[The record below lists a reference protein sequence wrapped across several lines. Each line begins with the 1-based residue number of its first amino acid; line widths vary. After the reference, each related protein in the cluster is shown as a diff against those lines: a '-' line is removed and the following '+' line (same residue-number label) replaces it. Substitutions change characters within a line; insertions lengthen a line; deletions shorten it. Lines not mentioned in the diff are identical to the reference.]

1 VKSLLGKLGII
12 LIGLAIFGYA
22 EVWGADWRL
31 YAKQDNFTSYYDA
44 EGITTPFKN
53 IVRVR
58 IKNEFTENGVAEAVK
73 RFGKKYENINYSI
86 ALKEINC
93 LNKRGNNLFL
103 TYYSKEG
110 KAMFTYSS
118 ESEWNPIVPE
128 SVGEALYNAV
138 CK

>member
-1 VKSLLGKLGII
+1 MKSISFRMGVG
-12 LIGLAIFGYA
+12 LIGLIIFTCA
-22 EVWGADWRL
+22 EVWGADCKV
-31 YAKQDNFTSYYDA
+31 YAKEDNFTSYYDA

-58 IKNEFTENGVAEAVK
+58 IKNEFTEKGVAEAVK

-86 ALKEINC
+86 ALKEISC
-93 LNKRGNNLFL
+93 SNKKGNNLFL
-103 TYYSKEG
+103 TYYSKGE

>member
-1 VKSLLGKLGII
+1 MKSLSVKMGVV
-12 LIGLAIFGYA
+12 LIGLIIFGYP
-22 EVWGADWRL
+22 EVWGADWEV
-31 YAKQDNFTSYYDA
+31 YARQDNFTSSYDA
-44 EGITTPFKN
+44 GGITTPFKN

-58 IKNEFTENGVAEAVK
+58 IKNEFTEKGVAEAVR

-93 LNKRGNNLFL
+93 SNKKGSNLFL

-110 KAMFTYSS
+110 KPMFTYSS
-118 ESEWNPIVPE
+118 DSEWNPIVPE
-128 SVGEALYNAV
+128 SVGEALYKAV

>member
-31 YAKQDNFTSYYDA
+31 YAKQDNFTGYYDT

-58 IKNEFTENGVAEAVK
+58 IKMNLRK
-73 RFGKKYENINYSI
+73 RE
-86 ALKEINC
+86 
-93 LNKRGNNLFL
+93 
-103 TYYSKEG
+103 
-110 KAMFTYSS
+110 
-118 ESEWNPIVPE
+118 
-128 SVGEALYNAV
+128 
-138 CK
+138 